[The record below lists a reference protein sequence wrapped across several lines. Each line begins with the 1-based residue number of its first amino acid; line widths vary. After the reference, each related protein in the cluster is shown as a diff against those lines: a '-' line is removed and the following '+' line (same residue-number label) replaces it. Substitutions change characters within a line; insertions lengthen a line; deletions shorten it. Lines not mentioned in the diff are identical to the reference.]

1 MEKTGSIETFNGL
14 LLDERAAWLE
24 VKHAPPSLTLTER
37 RRLIL
42 SHLQRIGQDN
52 DIGLILA
59 TEKAL
64 LVNDATLYA
73 NSPAM
78 KTSLKTALKELEA
91 AEKSLPLVQD
101 PTLYQAVDTAHGHP
115 KSRTGGLPNDA
126 VRRFCSSQAARLL
139 NMDKSRLDADEK
151 KVVEARK
158 RNMRSAE
165 KSYALLQRR
174 TLGLGQEQSMGLSR

>member
-1 MEKTGSIETFNGL
+1 MEKTGSIEIFNHL
-14 LLDERAAWLE
+14 LLDERGAWFE
-24 VKHAPPSLTLTER
+24 HQKAPTAGELTR
-37 RRLIL
+37 RRQAVL
-42 SHLQRIGQDN
+42 SHLQKIGPGN

-91 AEKSLPLVQD
+91 AEKSLPLVQN

-151 KVVEARK
+151 KIVEARK

-165 KSYALLQRR
+165 KSYALLQRQA
-174 TLGLGQEQSMGLSR
+174 LGLGPEQSQGLSR